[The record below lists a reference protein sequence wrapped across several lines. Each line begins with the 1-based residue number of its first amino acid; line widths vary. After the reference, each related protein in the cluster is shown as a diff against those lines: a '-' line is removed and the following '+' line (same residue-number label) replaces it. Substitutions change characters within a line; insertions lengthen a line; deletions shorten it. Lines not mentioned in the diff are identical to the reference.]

1 MQAPVFKRE
10 IVAQLR
16 RRLAEPRRFIQVVT
30 GPRQVGKTTAVHQV
44 LEAWHGLSH
53 YATADLPAP
62 PQPAW
67 IEQQWETARLRAKE
81 GRPVVLVLDEVQKIS
96 RWSEMVKRCWDE
108 DTRRKRDIRVVIL
121 GSSALLV
128 QAGLAESLAGRFE
141 LLHATHWTFKEC
153 HACFGWDLDKYIYF
167 GGYPSAAPL
176 VEAEERWSQYIR
188 DSLIETT
195 LSKDILLLNRVEKPA
210 LLRQLFMLA
219 SENSGQIVSYQK
231 FVGQLMDA
239 GNTTTLAHYQRLLES
254 ASLIWGLP
262 KWHGQA
268 IQRRASSPKWI
279 ALNTALMTA
288 IAGSSFSEW
297 RNDATRWGRLVEA
310 AAGAHLINTSFG
322 TGIEIYY
329 WRDRDKEV
337 DFVLKQGRKLLAI
350 EVKSGLFKGKHSG
363 LSAFVQQFP
372 KAHTLLV
379 GQTGIPIEEFLSRN
393 ASEWLKTATR

>member
-1 MQAPVFKRE
+1 MQAFVFKRE
-10 IVAQLR
+10 IVSQLR
-16 RRLAEPRRFIQVVT
+16 QRLAEPRRFIQVVT
-30 GPRQVGKTTAVHQV
+30 GPRQVGKTTAVTQV
-44 LEAWHGLSH
+44 LEAWRGPSH

-67 IEQQWETARLRAKE
+67 IEQQWETGRLRAQG

-96 RWSEMVKRCWDE
+96 RWSEIVKRCWDE

-153 HACFGWDLDKYIYF
+153 QACFGWDLDKYIYF

-176 VEAEERWSQYIR
+176 VETEDRWAQYIR

-219 SENSGQIVSYQK
+219 AENSGQIVSYQK

-239 GNTTTLAHYQRLLES
+239 GNTTTLAHYQRLLEG

-268 IQRRASSPKWI
+268 IQRRASSPKWMV
-279 ALNTALMTA
+279 LNTALMTA
-288 IAGSSFSEW
+288 IAGSTFSEW
-297 RNDATRWGRLVEA
+297 RSDATRWGRLAETAV
-310 AAGAHLINTSFG
+310 GAHLINTSFG
-322 TGIEIYY
+322 AGIEIYY

-337 DFVLKQGRKLLAI
+337 DFVLKQGRKLLAL

-372 KAHTLLV
+372 KARTLLV
-379 GQTGIPIEEFLSRN
+379 GEAGVPIEEFLSRS
-393 ASEWLKTATR
+393 ASEWLK